1 MAESREY
8 MSIDEI
14 LTIINVIMSF
24 ALMVLIFIAT
34 HQDIKT
40 WRLINKNLSA
50 LLQNQRIMWDEL
62 DLLQEDLIQVQKG
75 EVANAKSI
83 NAIARKMT
91 ELHDIVIED
100 QTRQDQ
106 DIKALATLMSGLKT
120 SSYRSRNDEHFNDA
134 LKRIAKLVKE

>member
-1 MAESREY
+1 

-24 ALMVLIFIAT
+24 ALMVLIFIST

-83 NAIARKMT
+83 NAIARKMA
-91 ELHDIVIED
+91 ELHDFVIED

>member
-1 MAESREY
+1 

-24 ALMVLIFIAT
+24 ALMVLIFIST
-34 HQDIKT
+34 LQDIKT

-50 LLQNQRIMWDEL
+50 LLQKQRIMWDEL

-83 NAIARKMT
+83 NAIARKMA
-91 ELHDIVIED
+91 ELHDLVIED

>member
-1 MAESREY
+1 

-24 ALMVLIFIAT
+24 ALMVLIFISTRQNIRFSRA
-34 HQDIKT
+34 
-40 WRLINKNLSA
+40 INKNMDILFKRQLTLSEEQDQ
-50 LLQNQRIMWDEL
+50 LQKS
-62 DLLQEDLIQVQKG
+62 LIQVQKS

>member
-1 MAESREY
+1 

>member
-1 MAESREY
+1 
-8 MSIDEI
+8 MSIDEM

-24 ALMVLIFIAT
+24 ALVILIFISTRQNIRFSRAINRNMDILFKRQLILSEE
-34 HQDIKT
+34 QDQ
-40 WRLINKNLSA
+40 
-50 LLQNQRIMWDEL
+50 LQKA
-62 DLLQEDLIQVQKG
+62 LIQVQKG

-91 ELHDIVIED
+91 ELHDIVVED
-100 QTRQDQ
+100 QIRQYQ
-106 DIKALATLMSGLKT
+106 DIKALAMLMSGLKT

>member
-1 MAESREY
+1 

-24 ALMVLIFIAT
+24 ALMVLIIIST
-34 HQDIKT
+34 HQNIKT

-120 SSYRSRNDEHFNDA
+120 SSYRRRNDEHFNDA

>member
-1 MAESREY
+1 

-24 ALMVLIFIAT
+24 ALVILIFISTRQNIRFSRA
-34 HQDIKT
+34 
-40 WRLINKNLSA
+40 INKNMDILFKRQLILSEEQDQ
-50 LLQNQRIMWDEL
+50 LQKS
-62 DLLQEDLIQVQKG
+62 LIQVQKS

-120 SSYRSRNDEHFNDA
+120 SSYRSRNDKQFNDA

>member
-1 MAESREY
+1 MAVVNEV
-8 MSIDEI
+8 M
-14 LTIINVIMSF
+14 TIINVIMSF
-24 ALMVLIFIAT
+24 ALMVLIIIST
-34 HQDIKT
+34 HQNIKT

-62 DLLQEDLIQVQKG
+62 DLLQEDLIQVQKS

-83 NAIARKMT
+83 NAIARKMA
-91 ELHDIVIED
+91 ELHDLVIED

-120 SSYRSRNDEHFNDA
+120 SSYRSRNDKQFNDA

>member
-1 MAESREY
+1 

-24 ALMVLIFIAT
+24 ALVILIFISTRQNIRFSRA
-34 HQDIKT
+34 
-40 WRLINKNLSA
+40 INKNMDILFKRQLILSEEQDQ
-50 LLQNQRIMWDEL
+50 LQKS
-62 DLLQEDLIQVQKG
+62 LIQVQKS

-83 NAIARKMT
+83 NTIARKMT
-91 ELHDIVIED
+91 ELHDLVIEY

>member
-1 MAESREY
+1 

-24 ALMVLIFIAT
+24 ALVILIFISTRQNIRFSRA
-34 HQDIKT
+34 
-40 WRLINKNLSA
+40 INKNMDILFKRQLILSEEQDQ
-50 LLQNQRIMWDEL
+50 LQKS
-62 DLLQEDLIQVQKG
+62 LIQVQKS

-83 NAIARKMT
+83 NTIARKMT
-91 ELHDIVIED
+91 ELHDLVIED

-106 DIKALATLMSGLKT
+106 DIKALATLISGLKT

>member
-1 MAESREY
+1 MAVVNEV
-8 MSIDEI
+8 M
-14 LTIINVIMSF
+14 TIINVIMSF
-24 ALMVLIFIAT
+24 ALMILIIIST
-34 HQDIKT
+34 CQDIKARRAT
-40 WRLINKNLSA
+40 NASLDILFKRQQLLS
-50 LLQNQRIMWDEL
+50 
-62 DLLQEDLIQVQKG
+62 EDLDQLQKALIQKG

-91 ELHDIVIED
+91 ELHDLVIED

>member
-1 MAESREY
+1 

-24 ALMVLIFIAT
+24 ALMVLIFIST

>member
-1 MAESREY
+1 

-24 ALMVLIFIAT
+24 ALMVLIFIST

-40 WRLINKNLSA
+40 WRLINKNLSV
-50 LLQNQRIMWDEL
+50 LFQNQRIMWDEL
-62 DLLQEDLIQVQKG
+62 DLLQEDLIKVQKG

>member
-1 MAESREY
+1 

-24 ALMVLIFIAT
+24 ALMVLIFIST

-40 WRLINKNLSA
+40 WRLINKNLSV

-62 DLLQEDLIQVQKG
+62 DLLQEDLIKVQKG

-91 ELHDIVIED
+91 ELHDLVIED
-100 QTRQDQ
+100 QTRQDR
-106 DIKALATLMSGLKT
+106 DVKALATLMSGLKT

>member
-1 MAESREY
+1 MAVVNEV
-8 MSIDEI
+8 M
-14 LTIINVIMSF
+14 TIINVIMSF
-24 ALMVLIFIAT
+24 ALMVLIIIST
-34 HQDIKT
+34 HQNIKT

-120 SSYRSRNDEHFNDA
+120 SSYRSRNDKQFNDA

>member
-1 MAESREY
+1 

-24 ALMVLIFIAT
+24 ALVVLIFIST

-83 NAIARKMT
+83 NAIARKMA
-91 ELHDIVIED
+91 ELHDLVIED

>member
-1 MAESREY
+1 MAVVNEV
-8 MSIDEI
+8 M
-14 LTIINVIMSF
+14 TIINVIMSF
-24 ALMVLIFIAT
+24 ALMVLIIIST

-50 LLQNQRIMWDEL
+50 LLQKQRIMWDEL

-106 DIKALATLMSGLKT
+106 DIKALATIMSGLKT

>member
-1 MAESREY
+1 
-8 MSIDEI
+8 
-14 LTIINVIMSF
+14 MSF
-24 ALMVLIFIAT
+24 ALVILIFISTRQNIRFSRA
-34 HQDIKT
+34 
-40 WRLINKNLSA
+40 INKNMDILFKRQLILSEEQDQ
-50 LLQNQRIMWDEL
+50 LQKS
-62 DLLQEDLIQVQKG
+62 LIQVQKS

-83 NAIARKMT
+83 NAIARKLT

-120 SSYRSRNDEHFNDA
+120 SSYRSRNDKQFNDA

>member
-1 MAESREY
+1 

-24 ALMVLIFIAT
+24 ALVILIFISTRQNIRFSRA
-34 HQDIKT
+34 
-40 WRLINKNLSA
+40 INKNMHILFKRQLILSEEQDQ
-50 LLQNQRIMWDEL
+50 LQKS
-62 DLLQEDLIQVQKG
+62 LIQVQKS

>member
-1 MAESREY
+1 MAVVNEV
-8 MSIDEI
+8 M
-14 LTIINVIMSF
+14 TIINVIMSF
-24 ALMVLIFIAT
+24 ALMVLIIIST
-34 HQDIKT
+34 HQNIKT

-91 ELHDIVIED
+91 ELHDLVIED

>member
-1 MAESREY
+1 

-24 ALMVLIFIAT
+24 ALVILIFISTRQNIRFSRA
-34 HQDIKT
+34 
-40 WRLINKNLSA
+40 INKNMDILFKRQLILSEEQDQ
-50 LLQNQRIMWDEL
+50 LQKS
-62 DLLQEDLIQVQKG
+62 LIQVQKS

-83 NAIARKMT
+83 NTIARKMT
-91 ELHDIVIED
+91 ELHDLVIED
-100 QTRQDQ
+100 QTRQDR
-106 DIKALATLMSGLKT
+106 DVKALATLMSGLKT

>member
-1 MAESREY
+1 MAVVNEV
-8 MSIDEI
+8 M
-14 LTIINVIMSF
+14 TIINVIMSF
-24 ALMVLIFIAT
+24 ALMVLIIIST
-34 HQDIKT
+34 HQNIKT

-62 DLLQEDLIQVQKG
+62 DLLQEDLIKVQKG

-106 DIKALATLMSGLKT
+106 DVKALATLMSGLKT
-120 SSYRSRNDEHFNDA
+120 SSYRSRNNKQFNNA
-134 LKRIAKLVKE
+134 LKRVSKLVKE

>member
-1 MAESREY
+1 MAVVNEV
-8 MSIDEI
+8 M
-14 LTIINVIMSF
+14 TIINVIMSF
-24 ALMVLIFIAT
+24 ALMVLIIIST
-34 HQDIKT
+34 HQNIKT

-62 DLLQEDLIQVQKG
+62 DLLQEDLIQVQKS

-91 ELHDIVIED
+91 ELHDLVIED

>member
-1 MAESREY
+1 MAVVNEV
-8 MSIDEI
+8 M
-14 LTIINVIMSF
+14 TIINVIMSF
-24 ALMVLIFIAT
+24 ALMILIIVST
-34 HQDIKT
+34 CQDIKARRAT
-40 WRLINKNLSA
+40 NASLDILFKRQQLLSED
-50 LLQNQRIMWDEL
+50 LDQLQKA
-62 DLLQEDLIQVQKG
+62 LIQVQKG

-83 NAIARKMT
+83 NTIARKMT
-91 ELHDIVIED
+91 ELHDLVIED

>member
-1 MAESREY
+1 MAVVNEV
-8 MSIDEI
+8 M
-14 LTIINVIMSF
+14 TIINVIMSF
-24 ALMVLIFIAT
+24 ALMILIIIST
-34 HQDIKT
+34 CQDIKARRVT
-40 WRLINKNLSA
+40 NASLDILFKRQQLLSED
-50 LLQNQRIMWDEL
+50 LDQLQKA
-62 DLLQEDLIQVQKG
+62 LIQVQKG

-91 ELHDIVIED
+91 ELHDFVIED
-100 QTRQDQ
+100 QIRQDK

>member
-1 MAESREY
+1 

-24 ALMVLIFIAT
+24 ALMVLIFIST
-34 HQDIKT
+34 HQNIKT

-83 NAIARKMT
+83 NAIARKMA
-91 ELHDIVIED
+91 ELHDLVIED

-106 DIKALATLMSGLKT
+106 DIEALATLMSGLKT
-120 SSYRSRNDEHFNDA
+120 SSYRSRNDKQFNDA

>member
-1 MAESREY
+1 

-24 ALMVLIFIAT
+24 ALVVLIFIST

-134 LKRIAKLVKE
+134 LKRVSKLVKE

>member
-1 MAESREY
+1 

-24 ALMVLIFIAT
+24 ALMVLIFIST

-62 DLLQEDLIQVQKG
+62 DLLEEDLIQVQKG

-91 ELHDIVIED
+91 ELHDLVIED

-120 SSYRSRNDEHFNDA
+120 SSYRSRNDKQFNDA

>member
-1 MAESREY
+1 MAVVNEV
-8 MSIDEI
+8 M
-14 LTIINVIMSF
+14 TIINVIMSF
-24 ALMVLIFIAT
+24 ALMVLIIIST
-34 HQDIKT
+34 HQNIKT

-91 ELHDIVIED
+91 ELHDLAIED

>member
-1 MAESREY
+1 

-24 ALMVLIFIAT
+24 ALMVLIFIST

-134 LKRIAKLVKE
+134 LKRVSKLVKE

>member
-1 MAESREY
+1 
-8 MSIDEI
+8 MSIDEM

-24 ALMVLIFIAT
+24 ALVILIFISTRQNIRFSRAINRNMDILFKRQLILSEE
-34 HQDIKT
+34 QDQ
-40 WRLINKNLSA
+40 
-50 LLQNQRIMWDEL
+50 LQKA
-62 DLLQEDLIQVQKG
+62 LIQVQKG

-91 ELHDIVIED
+91 ELHDLVIED

>member
-1 MAESREY
+1 

-24 ALMVLIFIAT
+24 ALVVLIFIST

-91 ELHDIVIED
+91 ELHDLVIED
-100 QTRQDQ
+100 QTRQDR
-106 DIKALATLMSGLKT
+106 DVKALATLMSGLKT

>member
-1 MAESREY
+1 

-24 ALMVLIFIAT
+24 ALVVLIIIST
-34 HQDIKT
+34 HQNIKT